1 MKAIAQLRGNHAGE
15 NKIKITKLCDIG
27 LVDEAIIECFQA
39 YIRAG
44 IPLGANGITKTM
56 VREHLE
62 EYFAV
67 TICSHKKWVGDDL
80 HEQVTYGIITQQQKS
95 VILEYLKYFNQLY
108 QSVNIRIIYMLF
120 IKYNQLIIGNIE
132 IISVNNLKKNIVTPF
147 IAASRCNPLSTLIS
161 TRSSPRELRSSPIRY
176 FNSEIWVK
184 RDTDLRTCS
193 IYRYKEYKGL
203 YQTGPYG
210 QVRKYSTLDET
221 DSDHPLPHANAK
233 KESVDSIPIQIQQRW
248 NLGIIQLSNLMNK
261 TDIVND
267 PFITRIM
274 TGIHKFHLSYAK
286 YQEIWD
292 KKRLL
297 SLSLGK
303 SLSNAFAL
311 HELQGYINKM
321 GRWKSKETVD
331 TFHDKRII
339 GEKSGGFLNT
349 VV

>member
-95 VILEYLKYFNQLY
+95 VILEAIT
-108 QSVNIRIIYMLF
+108 SARNISI
-120 IKYNQLIIGNIE
+120 N
-132 IISVNNLKKNIVTPF
+132 S
-147 IAASRCNPLSTLIS
+147 ASRCNPLSTLIS